1 MRLFDKLALAIV
13 FGATLTGASAAADS
27 IAYSTSTAAQVS
39 VHDAVPFDWN
49 GFYAG
54 LYGVGRTSPVQGDQL
69 GVGVNA
75 GVNLAFDFYLVGAEV
90 AVEGLTG
97 DSSNTSYADVLARGG
112 LLVTDDVLVY
122 AAAGYGVDTG
132 APAETDILLGAGAE
146 FAVTDNVSLRAQ
158 YLHGFPVI
166 GENGK
171 DQVTFGA
178 NFHF

>member
-1 MRLFDKLALAIV
+1 MRLFNKLALAIAMGV
-13 FGATLTGASAAADS
+13 ALTGASVAADS
-27 IAYSTSTAAQVS
+27 IAYSTSTAAQVP
-39 VHDAVPFDWN
+39 VHDDVPFDWN

-54 LYGVGRTSPVQGDQL
+54 LYGAGRTSPVQGDQF

-75 GVNLAFDFYLVGAEV
+75 GINLAFDFYLVGAEV
-90 AVEGLTG
+90 ALEGLTG
-97 DSSNTSYADVLARGG
+97 DQGDTSYADVLARGG

-132 APAETDILLGAGAE
+132 APDETDFLLGAGAE
-146 FAVTDNVSLRAQ
+146 FAVTDNVSIRAQ
-158 YLHGFPVI
+158 YLHGFPVT

>member
-1 MRLFDKLALAIV
+1 MRLFHKLALTIASGI
-13 FGATLTGASAAADS
+13 ALTSASAAADS
-27 IAYSTSTAAQVS
+27 IAYTTSTAAQMP
-39 VHDAVPFDWN
+39 VHDSVPFDWN

-54 LYGVGRTSPVQGDQL
+54 LYGTGRTSPMQGDQV
-69 GVGVNA
+69 GVGVGV

-90 AVEGLTG
+90 TLEGLTG
-97 DSSNTSYADVLARGG
+97 DEGDTSYADLLARGG

-132 APAETDILLGAGAE
+132 APDETDFLLGAGAE
-146 FAVTDNVSLRAQ
+146 FAVTDSLSLRAQ
-158 YLHGFPVI
+158 YLHGFPVT